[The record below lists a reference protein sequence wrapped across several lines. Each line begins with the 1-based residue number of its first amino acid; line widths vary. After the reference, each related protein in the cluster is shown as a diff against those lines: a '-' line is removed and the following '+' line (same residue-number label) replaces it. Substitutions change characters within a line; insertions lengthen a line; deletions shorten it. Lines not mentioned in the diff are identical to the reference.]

1 MKQGTLVT
9 RVVILILFAAVLAY
23 LGFTVWQGLSEPYQL
38 VATYTYQL
46 DDGLALD
53 GVVVRRETVIEG
65 RSDLSEILPQEGE
78 KVAAGAAVAL
88 VYQNAA
94 AMQDRR
100 EAKELR
106 LQLEQLNYAMRRND
120 SMGDANKLDSQLV
133 TTLAELKT
141 AASNGEL
148 NGLEE
153 QGLDLRSLVLK
164 RTGDL
169 TTNAQSLAA
178 LQQAAAGIETRLNAL
193 NNSSG
198 QLTRRVT
205 VTESGIFSGLAD
217 GYEDRLYPDM
227 LDGLTVGQL
236 DQLLQGETE
245 PSQTAIGKLI
255 TGSTWYFATSVDD
268 ASAKRLEEGKRY
280 TLAFTGDFGK
290 EVPMKL
296 ERLGGSEGGRRMAVF
311 SSDRYLSQVTLTRLG
326 TATLIFERFTGVRV
340 PDKALRVRTNDD
352 GTTTLGVY
360 TLVGRQAEFKSVEI
374 VREGEGFY
382 LLRGTA
388 TNRKVLRPGDTVILS
403 NQELYNGKVIQ

>member
-9 RVVILILFAAVLAY
+9 RVVILTLFAAVLAY

-38 VATYTYQL
+38 VTTYTYQM

-78 KVAAGAAVAL
+78 KVASGAAVAL
-88 VYQNAA
+88 VYQNAT

-100 EAKELR
+100 ESKELR

-120 SMGDANKLDSQLV
+120 SLGDANKLDSQLV

-141 AASNGEL
+141 SASNGEL
-148 NGLEE
+148 SGLEE

-169 TTNAQSLAA
+169 TTNAQSLSA
-178 LQQAAAGIETRLNAL
+178 LQQAAAGLEARLKAL

-198 QLTRRVT
+198 QLTRYVT
-205 VTESGIFSGLAD
+205 VDQSGIFSGLAD
-217 GYEDRLYPDM
+217 GYEERLYPDM

-236 DQLLQGETE
+236 DQLLQSGTE

-268 ASAKRLEEGKRY
+268 ASAKRLEEGKKY

-290 EVPMKL
+290 EVSMKL
-296 ERLGGSEGGRRMAVF
+296 ERLGSSEGGRRMAVF
-311 SSDRYLSQVTLTRLG
+311 SSDRYLSQVTLTRMC
-326 TATLIFERFTGVRV
+326 TATLIFERFSGVRV
-340 PDKALRVRTNDD
+340 PNKALRVRTNDD

-374 VREGEGFY
+374 VREGEDFY

-403 NQELYNGKVIQ
+403 NQELYNGKVIL

>member
-9 RVVILILFAAVLAY
+9 RVVILTLFAAVLAY

-38 VATYTYQL
+38 VTTYTYQM

-53 GVVVRRETVIEG
+53 GVVVRQEAVIEG

-78 KVAAGAAVAL
+78 KVASGATVAL
-88 VYQNAA
+88 VYQNAT

-100 EAKELR
+100 ESKELR

-120 SMGDANKLDSQLV
+120 SLGDANKLDSQLV

-141 AASNGEL
+141 SASNGEL
-148 NGLEE
+148 SGLEE

-169 TTNAQSLAA
+169 TTNAQSLSA
-178 LQQAAAGIETRLNAL
+178 LQQAAAGIEARLKAL
-193 NNSSG
+193 NTSAG
-198 QLTRRVT
+198 QLTRYVT
-205 VTESGIFSGLAD
+205 VNQSGIFSGLAD
-217 GYEDRLYPDM
+217 GYEERLYPDM

-236 DQLLQGETE
+236 DQLLQSGTE

-268 ASAKRLEEGKRY
+268 ASAKRLEEGKKY

-290 EVPMKL
+290 EVSMKL
-296 ERLGGSEGGRRMAVF
+296 ERLGSSEGGRRMAVF
-311 SSDRYLSQVTLTRLG
+311 SSDRYLSQVTLTRMC
-326 TATLIFERFTGVRV
+326 TASLIFERFSGVRV
-340 PDKALRVRTNDD
+340 PNKALRVRTNDD

-374 VREGEGFY
+374 VREGEDFY

-403 NQELYNGKVIQ
+403 NQELYNGKVIL

>member
-1 MKQGTLVT
+1 MKQGALVT
-9 RVVILILFAAVLAY
+9 RVVILTLFAAVLAY
-23 LGFTVWQGLSEPYQL
+23 LGFYVWQGLSEPYQL
-38 VATYTYQL
+38 VATYTYQM

-53 GVVVRRETVIEG
+53 GVVVRQEAVIEG

-78 KVAAGAAVAL
+78 KVAAGATVAL

-120 SMGDANKLDSQLV
+120 SMGDTNKLDGQLV

-148 NGLEE
+148 GGLEE
-153 QGLDLRSLVLK
+153 QGLELRSLVLK

-169 TTNAQSLAA
+169 TTNSQSLSA
-178 LQQAAAGIETRLNAL
+178 LKEAAAGIEARLKTL

-198 QLTRRVT
+198 QLTRHVT
-205 VTESGIFSGLAD
+205 VNRSGIFSGLAD
-217 GYEDRLYPDM
+217 GYEDRLSPDM

-236 DQLLQGETE
+236 DQLLQSGTE
-245 PSQTAIGKLI
+245 ASQTAIGKLI

-268 ASAKRLEEGKRY
+268 ASAKRLEEGKQY
-280 TLAFTGDFGK
+280 TLAFTGDFDK
-290 EVPMKL
+290 EISMKL
-296 ERLGGSEGGRRMAVF
+296 ERLGSSEGGRRMAVF
-311 SSDRYLSQVTLTRLG
+311 SSDRYLSQVTLTRMG
-326 TATLIFERFTGVRV
+326 TATLIFERFSGVRV

-382 LLRGTA
+382 ILRGTD
-388 TNRKVLRPGDTVILS
+388 TNRKVLRPGDTIILS
-403 NQELYNGKVIQ
+403 NQELYNGKVIL

>member
-9 RVVILILFAAVLAY
+9 RVVILTLFAAVLAY

-38 VATYTYQL
+38 VTTYTYQM

-78 KVAAGAAVAL
+78 KVASGAAVAL
-88 VYQNAA
+88 VYQNAT

-120 SMGDANKLDSQLV
+120 SLGDANKLDSQLV

-141 AASNGEL
+141 SASNGEL
-148 NGLEE
+148 SGLEE

-169 TTNAQSLAA
+169 TTNAQSLSA
-178 LQQAAAGIETRLNAL
+178 LQQAAAGLEARLKAL

-198 QLTRRVT
+198 QLTRYVT
-205 VTESGIFSGLAD
+205 VDQSGIFSGLAD
-217 GYEDRLYPDM
+217 GYEERLYPDM

-236 DQLLQGETE
+236 DQLLQSGTE

-268 ASAKRLEEGKRY
+268 ASAKRLEEGKKY

-290 EVPMKL
+290 EVSMKL
-296 ERLGGSEGGRRMAVF
+296 ERLGSSEGGRRMAVF
-311 SSDRYLSQVTLTRLG
+311 STDRYLSQVTLTRMC
-326 TATLIFERFTGVRV
+326 TATLIFERFSGVRV
-340 PDKALRVRTNDD
+340 PNKALRVRTNDD

-374 VREGEGFY
+374 VREGEDFY

-403 NQELYNGKVIQ
+403 NQELYNGKVIL

>member
-9 RVVILILFAAVLAY
+9 RVVILTLFAAVLAY

-38 VATYTYQL
+38 VTTYTYQM

-78 KVAAGAAVAL
+78 KVASGAAVAL
-88 VYQNAA
+88 VYQNAT

-120 SMGDANKLDSQLV
+120 SLGDANKLDSQLV

-141 AASNGEL
+141 SASNGEL
-148 NGLEE
+148 SGLEE

-169 TTNAQSLAA
+169 TTNAQSLSA
-178 LQQAAAGIETRLNAL
+178 LQQAAAGVEARLKAL

-198 QLTRRVT
+198 QLTRYVT
-205 VTESGIFSGLAD
+205 VDQSGIFSGLAD
-217 GYEDRLYPDM
+217 GYEERLYPDM

-236 DQLLQGETE
+236 DQLLQSGTE
-245 PSQTAIGKLI
+245 ASQTAIGKLI
-255 TGSTWYFATSVDD
+255 TDSTWYFATSVDD
-268 ASAKRLEEGKRY
+268 ASAKRLEEGKKY

-290 EVPMKL
+290 EVSMKL
-296 ERLGGSEGGRRMAVF
+296 ERLGSSEGGRRMAVF
-311 SSDRYLSQVTLTRLG
+311 SSDRYLSQVTLTRMC
-326 TATLIFERFTGVRV
+326 TATLIFERFSGVRV
-340 PDKALRVRTNDD
+340 PNKALRVRTNDD

-374 VREGEGFY
+374 VREGEDFY

-403 NQELYNGKVIQ
+403 NQELYNGKVIL

>member
-1 MKQGTLVT
+1 MKQGTLIT
-9 RVVILILFAAVLAY
+9 RVVILTLFAAVLAY
-23 LGFTVWQGLSEPYQL
+23 LGFYVWQGLSEPYQL
-38 VATYTYQL
+38 VATYTYQM

-53 GVVVRRETVIEG
+53 GVVVRQEAVIEG

-78 KVAAGAAVAL
+78 KVAAGATVAL
-88 VYQNAA
+88 VYQNAE

-120 SMGDANKLDSQLV
+120 SMGDTNKLDGQLV

-148 NGLEE
+148 GGLEE
-153 QGLDLRSLVLK
+153 QGLELRSLVLK

-169 TTNAQSLAA
+169 TTNSQSLSA
-178 LQQAAAGIETRLNAL
+178 LKEAAAGIEARLKTL

-198 QLTRRVT
+198 QLTRHVT
-205 VTESGIFSGLAD
+205 VNRSGIFSGLAD
-217 GYEDRLYPDM
+217 GYEDRLSPDM

-236 DQLLQGETE
+236 DQLLQGRTE
-245 PSQTAIGKLI
+245 ASQTAIGKLI

-268 ASAKRLEEGKRY
+268 ASAKRLEEGKQY
-280 TLAFTGDFGK
+280 TLAFTGDFDK
-290 EVPMKL
+290 EISMKL
-296 ERLGGSEGGRRMAVF
+296 ERLGSSEGGRRMAVF
-311 SSDRYLSQVTLTRLG
+311 SSDRYLSQVTLTRMG
-326 TATLIFERFTGVRV
+326 TATLVFERFSGVRV

-382 LLRGTA
+382 ILRGTD
-388 TNRKVLRPGDTVILS
+388 TNRKVLRPGDTIILS
-403 NQELYNGKVIQ
+403 NQELYNGKVIL

>member
-1 MKQGTLVT
+1 MKQGTLIT
-9 RVVILILFAAVLAY
+9 RVVILLLFAAVLAY

-38 VATYTYQL
+38 VATYTYQM

-53 GVVVRRETVIEG
+53 GIVVRQEAVIEG
-65 RSDLSEILPQEGE
+65 SSELSEVLPQEGE
-78 KVAAGAAVAL
+78 KVAAGATVAL
-88 VYQNAA
+88 VYNNLS
-94 AMQDRR
+94 AMENRR

-120 SMGDANKLDSQLV
+120 SLGDSNKLDSQLV

-141 AASNGEL
+141 SSSSGNLG
-148 NGLEE
+148 GLEE

-178 LQQAAAGIETRLNAL
+178 LQQAAAGIEARLKTLNA
-193 NNSSG
+193 SSG
-198 QLTRRVT
+198 QSTRHVT
-205 VTESGIFSGLAD
+205 VSRSGVFSGLAD
-217 GYEDRLYPDM
+217 GLEGQLTPDI
-227 LDGLTVGQL
+227 LDELTVGRL
-236 DQLLQGETE
+236 DQLRQSEVT

-255 TGSTWYFATSVDD
+255 TGSTWYFAASVDD
-268 ASAKRLEEGKRY
+268 ASAQRLEEGNRY
-280 TLAFTGDFGK
+280 TLAFSGDFDK
-290 EVPMKL
+290 EVSMRL
-296 ERLGGSEGGRRMAVF
+296 ERLGGSESGRRVAVF
-311 SSDRYLSQVTLTRLG
+311 SSDRYMSQVTLARLS
-326 TATLIFERFTGVRV
+326 TATLVFERFTGVRV

-352 GTTTLGVY
+352 GSTTLGVY
-360 TLVGRQAEFKSVEI
+360 TLVGRQAEFKTVEI

-388 TNRKVLRPGDTVILS
+388 ENRKVLRPGDTIILS

>member
-9 RVVILILFAAVLAY
+9 RVVILTLFAAVLAY

-38 VATYTYQL
+38 VTTYTYQM

-78 KVAAGAAVAL
+78 KVASGAAVAL
-88 VYQNAA
+88 VYQNAT

-120 SMGDANKLDSQLV
+120 SLGDANKLDSQLV

-141 AASNGEL
+141 SASNGEL
-148 NGLEE
+148 SGLEE

-169 TTNAQSLAA
+169 TTNAQSLSA
-178 LQQAAAGIETRLNAL
+178 LQQAAAGLEARLKAL

-198 QLTRRVT
+198 QLTRYVT
-205 VTESGIFSGLAD
+205 VDQSGIFSGLAD
-217 GYEDRLYPDM
+217 GYEERLYPDM

-236 DQLLQGETE
+236 DQLLQSGTE

-268 ASAKRLEEGKRY
+268 ASAKRLEEGKKY

-290 EVPMKL
+290 EVSMKL
-296 ERLGGSEGGRRMAVF
+296 ERLGSSEGGRRMAVF
-311 SSDRYLSQVTLTRLG
+311 SSDRYLSQVTLTRMC
-326 TATLIFERFTGVRV
+326 TATLIFERFSGVRV
-340 PDKALRVRTNDD
+340 PNKALRVRTNDD

-374 VREGEGFY
+374 VREGEDFY

-403 NQELYNGKVIQ
+403 NQELYNGKVIL

>member
-9 RVVILILFAAVLAY
+9 RVVILTLFAAVLAY

-38 VATYTYQL
+38 VTTYTYQM

-78 KVAAGAAVAL
+78 KVASGAAVAL
-88 VYQNAA
+88 VYQNAT

-120 SMGDANKLDSQLV
+120 SLGDANKLDSQLV

-141 AASNGEL
+141 SASNGEL
-148 NGLEE
+148 SGLEE

-169 TTNAQSLAA
+169 TTNAQSLSA
-178 LQQAAAGIETRLNAL
+178 LQQAAAGIEARLKAL

-198 QLTRRVT
+198 QLTRYVT
-205 VTESGIFSGLAD
+205 VDQSGIFSGLAD
-217 GYEDRLYPDM
+217 GYEERLYPDM

-236 DQLLQGETE
+236 DQLLQSGTE
-245 PSQTAIGKLI
+245 ASQTAIGKLI

-268 ASAKRLEEGKRY
+268 ASAKRLEEGKKY

-290 EVPMKL
+290 EVSMKL
-296 ERLGGSEGGRRMAVF
+296 ERLGSSEGGRRMAVF
-311 SSDRYLSQVTLTRLG
+311 SSDRYLSQVTLTRMC
-326 TATLIFERFTGVRV
+326 TATLIFERFSGVRV
-340 PDKALRVRTNDD
+340 PNKALRVRTNDD

-374 VREGEGFY
+374 VREGEDFY

-403 NQELYNGKVIQ
+403 NQELYNGKVIL

>member
-9 RVVILILFAAVLAY
+9 RVVILTLFAAVLAY

-38 VATYTYQL
+38 VTTYTYQM

-78 KVAAGAAVAL
+78 KVASGAAVAL
-88 VYQNAA
+88 VYQNAT

-120 SMGDANKLDSQLV
+120 SLGDANKLDSQLV

-141 AASNGEL
+141 SASNGEL
-148 NGLEE
+148 SGLEE

-169 TTNAQSLAA
+169 TTNAQSLSA
-178 LQQAAAGIETRLNAL
+178 LQQAAAGVEARLKAL

-198 QLTRRVT
+198 QLTRYVT
-205 VTESGIFSGLAD
+205 VDQSGIFSGLAD
-217 GYEDRLYPDM
+217 GYEERLYPDM

-236 DQLLQGETE
+236 DQLLQSGTE
-245 PSQTAIGKLI
+245 ASQTAIGKLI

-268 ASAKRLEEGKRY
+268 ASAKRLEEGKKY

-290 EVPMKL
+290 EVSMKL
-296 ERLGGSEGGRRMAVF
+296 ERLGSSEGGRRMAVF
-311 SSDRYLSQVTLTRLG
+311 SSDRYLSQVTLTRMC
-326 TATLIFERFTGVRV
+326 TATLIFERFSGVRV
-340 PDKALRVRTNDD
+340 PNKALRVRTNDD

-374 VREGEGFY
+374 VREGEDFY

-403 NQELYNGKVIQ
+403 NQELYNGKVIL

>member
-9 RVVILILFAAVLAY
+9 RVVILTLFAAVLAY

-38 VATYTYQL
+38 VTTYTYQM

-53 GVVVRRETVIEG
+53 GMVVRRETVIEG

-78 KVAAGAAVAL
+78 KVASGAAVAL
-88 VYQNAA
+88 VYQNAT

-120 SMGDANKLDSQLV
+120 SLGDANKLDSQLV

-141 AASNGEL
+141 SASNGEL
-148 NGLEE
+148 SGLEE

-169 TTNAQSLAA
+169 TTNAQSLSA
-178 LQQAAAGIETRLNAL
+178 LQQAAAGIEARLKAL

-198 QLTRRVT
+198 QLTRYVT
-205 VTESGIFSGLAD
+205 VDQSGIFSGLAD
-217 GYEDRLYPDM
+217 GYEERLYPDM

-236 DQLLQGETE
+236 DQLLQSGTE

-268 ASAKRLEEGKRY
+268 AAAKRLEEGKRY

-290 EVPMKL
+290 EVSMKL
-296 ERLGGSEGGRRMAVF
+296 ERLGSSEGGRRMAVF
-311 SSDRYLSQVTLTRLG
+311 SSDRYLSQVTLTRMC
-326 TATLIFERFTGVRV
+326 TATLIFERFSGVRV
-340 PDKALRVRTNDD
+340 PNKALRVRTNDD

-374 VREGEGFY
+374 VREGEDFY

-403 NQELYNGKVIQ
+403 NQELYNGKVIL

>member
-9 RVVILILFAAVLAY
+9 RVVILTLFAAVLAY

-38 VATYTYQL
+38 VTTYTYQM

-53 GVVVRRETVIEG
+53 GMVVRRETVIEG

-78 KVAAGAAVAL
+78 KVASGAAVAL
-88 VYQNAA
+88 VYQNAT

-120 SMGDANKLDSQLV
+120 SLGDANKLDSQLV

-141 AASNGEL
+141 SASNGEL
-148 NGLEE
+148 SGLEE

-169 TTNAQSLAA
+169 TTNAQSLSA
-178 LQQAAAGIETRLNAL
+178 LQQAAAGIEARLKAL

-198 QLTRRVT
+198 QLTRYVT
-205 VTESGIFSGLAD
+205 VDQSGIFSGLAD
-217 GYEDRLYPDM
+217 GYEERLYPDM

-236 DQLLQGETE
+236 DQLLQSGTE

-268 ASAKRLEEGKRY
+268 ASAKRLEEGKKY

-290 EVPMKL
+290 EVSMKL
-296 ERLGGSEGGRRMAVF
+296 ERLGSSEGGRRMAVF
-311 SSDRYLSQVTLTRLG
+311 SSDRYLSQVTLTRMC
-326 TATLIFERFTGVRV
+326 TATLIFERFSGVRV
-340 PDKALRVRTNDD
+340 PNKALRVRTNDD

-374 VREGEGFY
+374 VREGEDFY

-403 NQELYNGKVIQ
+403 NQELYNGKVIL

>member
-9 RVVILILFAAVLAY
+9 RVVILTLFAAVLAY

-38 VATYTYQL
+38 VTTYTYQM

-53 GVVVRRETVIEG
+53 GVVVRQEAVIEG

-78 KVAAGAAVAL
+78 KVAAGATVAL
-88 VYQNAA
+88 VYQNTT

-100 EAKELR
+100 ESKELR

-120 SMGDANKLDSQLV
+120 SLGDANKLDSQLV

-141 AASNGEL
+141 SASNGEL
-148 NGLEE
+148 SGLEE

-169 TTNAQSLAA
+169 TTNAQSLSA
-178 LQQAAAGIETRLNAL
+178 LQQAAAGIEARLKAL
-193 NNSSG
+193 NTSAG
-198 QLTRRVT
+198 QLTRYVT
-205 VTESGIFSGLAD
+205 VNQSGIFSGLAD
-217 GYEDRLYPDM
+217 GYEERLYPDM

-236 DQLLQGETE
+236 DQLLQSGTE

-268 ASAKRLEEGKRY
+268 ASAKRLEEGKKY

-290 EVPMKL
+290 EVSMKL
-296 ERLGGSEGGRRMAVF
+296 ERLGSSEGGRRMAVF
-311 SSDRYLSQVTLTRLG
+311 SSDRYLSQVTLTRMC
-326 TATLIFERFTGVRV
+326 TASLIFERFSGVRV
-340 PDKALRVRTNDD
+340 PNKALRVRTNDD

-374 VREGEGFY
+374 VREGEDFY

-403 NQELYNGKVIQ
+403 NQELYNGKVIL

>member
-9 RVVILILFAAVLAY
+9 RVVILTLFAAVLAY

-38 VATYTYQL
+38 VTTYTYQM

-78 KVAAGAAVAL
+78 KVASGAAVAL
-88 VYQNAA
+88 VYQNAT

-120 SMGDANKLDSQLV
+120 SLGDANKLDSQLV

-141 AASNGEL
+141 SASNGEL
-148 NGLEE
+148 SGLEE

-169 TTNAQSLAA
+169 TTNAQSLSA
-178 LQQAAAGIETRLNAL
+178 LQQAAAGIEARLKAL

-198 QLTRRVT
+198 QLTRYVT
-205 VTESGIFSGLAD
+205 VDQSGIFSGLAD
-217 GYEDRLYPDM
+217 GYEERLYPDM

-236 DQLLQGETE
+236 DQLLQSGTE

-255 TGSTWYFATSVDD
+255 TDSTWYFATSVDD
-268 ASAKRLEEGKRY
+268 ASAKRLEEGKKY

-290 EVPMKL
+290 EVSMKL
-296 ERLGGSEGGRRMAVF
+296 ERLGSSEGGRRMAVF
-311 SSDRYLSQVTLTRLG
+311 STDRYLSQVTLTRMC
-326 TATLIFERFTGVRV
+326 TATLIFERFSGVRV
-340 PDKALRVRTNDD
+340 PNKALRVRTNDD

-374 VREGEGFY
+374 VREGEDFY

-403 NQELYNGKVIQ
+403 NQELYNGKVIL

>member
-9 RVVILILFAAVLAY
+9 RVVILTLFAAVLAY

-38 VATYTYQL
+38 VTTYTYQM

-78 KVAAGAAVAL
+78 KVASGAAVAL
-88 VYQNAA
+88 VYQNAT

-120 SMGDANKLDSQLV
+120 SLGDANKLDSQLV

-141 AASNGEL
+141 SASNGEL
-148 NGLEE
+148 SGLEE

-169 TTNAQSLAA
+169 TTNAQSLSA
-178 LQQAAAGIETRLNAL
+178 LQQAAAGLEARLKAL

-198 QLTRRVT
+198 QLTRYVT
-205 VTESGIFSGLAD
+205 VDQSGIFSGLAD
-217 GYEDRLYPDM
+217 GYEERLYPDM

-236 DQLLQGETE
+236 DQLLQSGTE

-268 ASAKRLEEGKRY
+268 ASAKRLEEGKKY

-290 EVPMKL
+290 EVSMKL
-296 ERLGGSEGGRRMAVF
+296 ERLGSSEGGRRMAVF
-311 SSDRYLSQVTLTRLG
+311 SSDRYLSQVTLTRMC
-326 TATLIFERFTGVRV
+326 TASLIFERFSGVRV
-340 PDKALRVRTNDD
+340 PNKALRVRTNDD

-374 VREGEGFY
+374 VREGEDFY

-403 NQELYNGKVIQ
+403 NQELYNGKVIL

>member
-1 MKQGTLVT
+1 MKQGTVIT
-9 RVVILILFAAVLAY
+9 RVVILLLFAAVLAY

-38 VATYTYQL
+38 VATYSYQM

-53 GVVVRRETVIEG
+53 GVVVRREAVIEG
-65 RSDLSEILPQEGE
+65 RSDLSEVLPQEGE
-78 KVAAGAAVAL
+78 KVAAGATVAL
-88 VYQNAA
+88 VYSNAS
-94 AMQDRR
+94 AMEDRR

-120 SMGDANKLDSQLV
+120 SMGDSNKLDSQLV

-141 AASNGEL
+141 ASSSGEL
-148 NGLEE
+148 GGLEE

-178 LQQAAAGIETRLNAL
+178 LQAAASGIEAQLKTLNT
-193 NNSSG
+193 SSV
-198 QLTRRVT
+198 QLTRHVT
-205 VTESGIFSGLAD
+205 VNQSGIFSGLAD
-217 GYEDRLYPDM
+217 GLEGQLTPDV
-227 LDGLTVGQL
+227 LDELTVGRL
-236 DQLLQGETE
+236 DQLLQSEIT

-268 ASAKRLEEGKRY
+268 ASAQRLEEGERY
-280 TLAFTGDFGK
+280 TLAFSGDFDK
-290 EVPMKL
+290 EVSMRL
-296 ERLGGSEGGRRMAVF
+296 ERLGSSEGGRRVAVF
-311 SSDRYLSQVTLTRLG
+311 SSDRYLSQVTLARLS
-326 TATLIFERFTGVRV
+326 TATLVFERFTGVRV
-340 PDKALRVRTNDD
+340 PDKALRVLTNDD
-352 GTTTLGVY
+352 GSTTLGVY

-388 TNRKVLRPGDTVILS
+388 NNRKVLRPGDTIILS
-403 NQELYNGKVIQ
+403 NQELYNGKVIL

>member
-9 RVVILILFAAVLAY
+9 RVVILTLFAAVLAY

-38 VATYTYQL
+38 VTTYTYQM

-53 GVVVRRETVIEG
+53 GMVVRRETVIEG

-78 KVAAGAAVAL
+78 KVASGAAVAL
-88 VYQNAA
+88 VYQNAT

-120 SMGDANKLDSQLV
+120 SLGDANKLDSQLV

-141 AASNGEL
+141 SASNGEL
-148 NGLEE
+148 SGLEE

-169 TTNAQSLAA
+169 TTNAQSLSA
-178 LQQAAAGIETRLNAL
+178 LQQAAAGIEARLKAL

-198 QLTRRVT
+198 QLTRYVT
-205 VTESGIFSGLAD
+205 VDQSGIFSGLAD
-217 GYEDRLYPDM
+217 GYEERLYPDM

-236 DQLLQGETE
+236 DQLLQSGTE
-245 PSQTAIGKLI
+245 ASQTAIGKLI

-268 ASAKRLEEGKRY
+268 ASAKRLEEGKKY

-290 EVPMKL
+290 EVSMKL
-296 ERLGGSEGGRRMAVF
+296 ERLGSSEGGRRMAVF
-311 SSDRYLSQVTLTRLG
+311 SSDRYLSQVTLTRMC
-326 TATLIFERFTGVRV
+326 TATLIFERFSGVRV
-340 PDKALRVRTNDD
+340 PNKALRVRTNDD

-374 VREGEGFY
+374 VREGEDFY

-403 NQELYNGKVIQ
+403 NQELYNGKVIL